1 MSISGN
7 GLIPETNSSIYTAQ
21 REISVLCIV
30 FIFYE
35 RNEIRMSTFWP
46 NPNYLF
52 ENNSCFLCGKTT
64 SVKYFMRSKN
74 GDAVPVCNK
83 CVLKGEG
90 NDDDCRKAD

>member
-1 MSISGN
+1 
-7 GLIPETNSSIYTAQ
+7 
-21 REISVLCIV
+21 
-30 FIFYE
+30 
-35 RNEIRMSTFWP
+35 MSTFWP

-83 CVLKGEG
+83 CVLKG
-90 NDDDCRKAD
+90 DDDNDCRKAD